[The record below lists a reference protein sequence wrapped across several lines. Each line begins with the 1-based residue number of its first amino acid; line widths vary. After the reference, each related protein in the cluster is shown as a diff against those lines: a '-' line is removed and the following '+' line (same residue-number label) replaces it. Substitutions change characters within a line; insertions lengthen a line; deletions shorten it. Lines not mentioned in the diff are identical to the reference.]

1 MSDKTFNVESIKGTV
16 TIVAGGTVVPGTV
29 TLDEVNGVTKN
40 IFFTTPSMTG
50 TDTPKIQIA
59 NSVGAVFMDSGTVA
73 ESVTTVLGT
82 EVALVKG
89 DKLIATPSGTQAAN
103 VDITYD
109 IRLLR

>member
-1 MSDKTFNVESIKGTV
+1 MSDKTYNVESIKGTI
-16 TIVAGGTVVPGTV
+16 TIGAGTTVGTVLFSGM
-29 TLDEVNGVTKN
+29 DVNGLTKT

-50 TDTPKIQIA
+50 TDTPKIQLV
-59 NSVGAVFMDSGTVA
+59 NSAGAVYMDSGTVA

-82 EVALVKG
+82 EVAVISS
-89 DKLIATPSGTQAAN
+89 DKLIATASGTQAAA